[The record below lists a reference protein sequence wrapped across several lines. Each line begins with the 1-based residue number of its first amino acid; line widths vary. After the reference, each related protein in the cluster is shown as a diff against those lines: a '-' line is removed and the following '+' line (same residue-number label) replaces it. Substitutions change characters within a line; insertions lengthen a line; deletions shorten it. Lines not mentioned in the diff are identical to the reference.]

1 MQKRERGPM
10 TLRKKALRPLAL
22 LGALMLALF
31 AVGSL
36 RAQGPRPIAFIAENY
51 DVSATLDTIRQS
63 LTATAKV
70 DFKALE
76 VSGNV
81 RVELHPNLEV
91 QSVKSADGKLLNFER
106 DRQNPLFL
114 LVTVPSPVG
123 AGGHLSLTFAYAG
136 LLANEENSPV
146 PGVRATV
153 INHDFAYLLLP
164 SRWFPLTDYPSN
176 RYTGTFRL
184 NVPASFAVAGTGKAA
199 AATPTAGKKNNFRG
213 GVLFIFQNANG

>member
-1 MQKRERGPM
+1 M
-10 TLRKKALRPLAL
+10 
-22 LGALMLALF
+22 
-31 AVGSL
+31 
-36 RAQGPRPIAFIAENY
+36 
-51 DVSATLDTIRQS
+51 SATLDTIRQS
-63 LTATAKV
+63 ITATAKV

-91 QSVKSADGKLLNFER
+91 QSVKSADGKSLNFER

-114 LVTVPSPVG
+114 MVTVPSPVG
-123 AGGHLSLTFAYAG
+123 AGGHLSLTFTYTG

-146 PGVRATV
+146 PGVRAAV

-184 NVPASFAVAGTGKAA
+184 NVPDTFAVAGTGKASGA
-199 AATPTAGKKNNFRG
+199 DVRRPGKIRSMASASFTPSNAKTPRPTARLWRG
-213 GVLFIFQNANG
+213 ICSSTRNRRKA

>member
-10 TLRKKALRPLAL
+10 TLRKKALTPIAR
-22 LGALMLALF
+22 LGALTLLLF
-31 AVGSL
+31 AAGSL
-36 RAQGPRPIAFIAENY
+36 RAQNPRPVALVAENY
-51 DVSATLDTIRQS
+51 DVLATLDNIRQS
-63 LTATAKV
+63 LTGTPQA

-91 QSVKSADGKLLNFER
+91 QSVKTADGRLLNFER

-114 LVTVPSPVG
+114 MVTVPSPVG
-123 AGGHLSLTFAYAG
+123 AGGHLSLTFAYTG

-146 PGVRATV
+146 PGVRAAV

-184 NVPASFAVAGTGKAA
+184 NVPASFAVAGTGKALA
-199 AATPTAGKKNNFRG
+199 PTTTAGENTNKCGCSR
-213 GVLFIFQNANG
+213 

>member
-1 MQKRERGPM
+1 MA
-10 TLRKKALRPLAL
+10 LRKKALRPIAR
-22 LGALMLALF
+22 LGALTLVLF
-31 AVGSL
+31 VAGSL
-36 RAQGPRPIAFIAENY
+36 RAQNPRPVAFIAENY

-114 LVTVPSPVG
+114 IVTVPSPVG
-123 AGGHLSLTFAYAG
+123 AGGHVSLTFAYTG
-136 LLANEENSPV
+136 LLGNEENSPV
-146 PGVRATV
+146 PGVR
-153 INHDFAYLLLP
+153 L
-164 SRWFPLTDYPSN
+164 
-176 RYTGTFRL
+176 
-184 NVPASFAVAGTGKAA
+184 PASALAVVSADGLSGEPIYRNFSIECAGVICCG
-199 AATPTAGKKNNFRG
+199 GYRQSFGSYHDRWKKSD
-213 GVLFIFQNANG
+213 

>member
-10 TLRKKALRPLAL
+10 TLRKRTLRPIAR
-22 LGALMLALF
+22 LGALTLALF
-31 AVGSL
+31 AAGSL
-36 RAQGPRPIAFIAENY
+36 RAQGPRPVALVAGNY

-70 DFKALE
+70 DLKALE
-76 VSGNV
+76 VCGNV

-114 LVTVPSPVG
+114 IVTVPSPVG

-146 PGVRATV
+146 PGVRAAV

-184 NVPASFAVAGTGKAA
+184 NVPASFGVAGTGKASA
-199 AATPTAGKKNNFRG
+199 PAPAAGKNPDESDRG
-213 GVLFIFQNANG
+213 VYFFACQK